1 MNKPIGDIIRE
12 QRRAHNMTQ
21 EELAELLRVSG
32 QAVSKWENGT
42 SMPDIS
48 LILPIAT
55 VFGISTDVLF
65 DRAGMSDQDAVWEI
79 IREADKMLY
88 DENGILSQAGLYQAY
103 RTAREALDRYPA
115 NMTLLMYCLEKGIGL
130 AYPENHTYDPEHASE
145 IYRECIREAGIV
157 IARGQNA
164 SDILRAH
171 MIMVILHASNG
182 HGDRAAEH
190 ARQFPWRADLTVHA
204 MLAFIHHAE
213 GKYEAES
220 VSRQNDLYYH
230 LEAMLYDMG
239 SNGCALM
246 KMERYGDAV
255 TCFASMLALIE
266 SLFKT
271 EPLPPPLHLQE
282 VGNAYVLLA
291 KAHLKNGEQEQALTA
306 LEGAA
311 GYELNVRPRLAY
323 PVRVQSPL
331 FRDVEATPV
340 YRAPW
345 PLKGYVEI
353 LLGDM
358 RGEAFATLQGE
369 ARYEALIEQLTTA
382 LTVETE

>member
-21 EELAELLRVSG
+21 EELAELLCVSG
-32 QAVSKWENGT
+32 QAISKWENGI
-42 SMPDIS
+42 SMPDLS
-48 LILPIAT
+48 LIVPLAT
-55 VFGISTDVLF
+55 VFGISTEVLF
-65 DRAGMSDQDAVWEI
+65 DRDGKRDEDMVEAI
-79 IREADKMLY
+79 IREADKELY
-88 DENGILSQAGLYQAY
+88 DENGILSRTGLYRSYQI
-103 RTAREALDRYPA
+103 AREALHRYPSSIR
-115 NMTLLMYCLEKGIGL
+115 LLMYCLEKGIGL
-130 AYPENHTYDPEHASE
+130 AYPENSTYDSEHAPE
-145 IYRECIREAGIV
+145 IYRECIREAAIV
-157 IARGQNA
+157 ISHGQNA
-164 SDILRAH
+164 CDVLRAH

-182 HGDRAAEH
+182 NSDRAAEH

-213 GKYEAES
+213 GKYAAES

-246 KMERYGDAV
+246 KMERYGDAAV
-255 TCFASMLALIE
+255 CFASMLALIE
-266 SLFKT
+266 TLFKT
-271 EPLPPPLHLQE
+271 EPLPPPLHRQE
-282 VGNAYVLLA
+282 FGNAYVLLA
-291 KAHLKNGEQEQALTA
+291 KAHLKNGEREEALSA
-306 LEGAA
+306 LEAA
-311 GYELNVRPRLAY
+311 ADYELNVRPRLSY

-345 PLKGYVEI
+345 PIKGYVEM

-358 RGEAFATLQGE
+358 RGEAFAALHGE
-369 ARYEALIEQLTTA
+369 ARYEALVRQLTA
-382 LTVETE
+382 AMHSD